1 MGFIMTGQAFFAV
14 LQYNE
19 LFSFSWDTYF
29 FPVKQNKQKITR
41 IAKVA
46 LNKCPGKSSLNVNHI
61 LPVCLVCPLCPVY
74 HLCPV

>member
-46 LNKCPGKSSLNVNHI
+46 LNKCPGKSSLNVNHVF
-61 LPVCLVCPLCPVY
+61 LAVQFVLFGLSVPSVM
-74 HLCPV
+74 